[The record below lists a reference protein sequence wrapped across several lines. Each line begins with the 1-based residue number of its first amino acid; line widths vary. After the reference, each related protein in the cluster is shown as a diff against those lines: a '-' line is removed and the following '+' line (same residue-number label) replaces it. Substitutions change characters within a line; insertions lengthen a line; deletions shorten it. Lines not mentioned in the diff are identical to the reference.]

1 MKHKSIKLTFND
13 SVDGG
18 NQLKMKSKGFTEKE
32 TVIYLLIF
40 ISTVSYTH
48 LITVFK
54 QAKKCSEMLDL
65 LREHGIMKI
74 IEESGN
80 EKNNSP
86 SDSKNDVLAKLKELA
101 DLKEAGIL
109 TDTEFQ
115 EQKAKL
121 LQKL

>member
-1 MKHKSIKLTFND
+1 
-13 SVDGG
+13 
-18 NQLKMKSKGFTEKE
+18 
-32 TVIYLLIF
+32 
-40 ISTVSYTH
+40 
-48 LITVFK
+48 
-54 QAKKCSEMLDL
+54 
-65 LREHGIMKI
+65 MKI